1 MIYFELEGSISIQ
14 DILFVKKRGLYSF
27 TVHSYPIK
35 QTNEEGITRREECS
49 ICIQCETTEHRESWF
64 SELSLL
70 VPPHLEPIA
79 GWNSILIFIF
89 TLIKRIIIHYR

>member
-1 MIYFELEGSISIQ
+1 MIHFVLVGSISIQ
-14 DILFVKKRGLYSF
+14 DILFIKKKGLFSF

-35 QTNEEGITRREECS
+35 QTNEDGITRREDFS
-49 ICIQCETTEHRESWF
+49 ICIQCETTEQLESWF

-79 GWNSILIFIF
+79 G
-89 TLIKRIIIHYR
+89 